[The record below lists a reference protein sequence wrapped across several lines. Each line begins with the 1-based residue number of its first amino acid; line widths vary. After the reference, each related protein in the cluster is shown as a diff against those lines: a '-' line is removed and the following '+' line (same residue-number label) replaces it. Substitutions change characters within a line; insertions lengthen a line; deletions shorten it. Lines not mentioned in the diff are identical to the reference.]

1 MDAHNHVDDAAR
13 MHCISWLHECC
24 PPLPEPGG
32 HRGPRVEVGVVQ
44 KEITV
49 GLGQSDVAV
58 ILGAPNIVTRDSQN
72 RETWVYDKIA
82 TEASFSQDSGS
93 VFGMITG
100 NGRFSTGR
108 RDSGDVNANAG
119 GNYARQAGAASLTQR
134 TLTVVI
140 KFDRNSAVESL
151 SYHATTF

>member
-1 MDAHNHVDDAAR
+1 MRITTSMMLLAGIAFPGCMSAAR
-13 MHCISWLHECC
+13 HYRSLGATEDRA
-24 PPLPEPGG
+24 LT
-32 HRGPRVEVGVVQ
+32 VGVVQ

-100 NGRFSTGR
+100 NGRFATGK

-151 SYHATTF
+151 SYHASTF

>member
-1 MDAHNHVDDAAR
+1 MRITTSMMLLACIAFPGCMSAAR
-13 MHCISWLHECC
+13 HYRSLGATEDRA
-24 PPLPEPGG
+24 LT
-32 HRGPRVEVGVVQ
+32 VGVVQ

-82 TEASFSQDSGS
+82 TEASFSQDTGS
-93 VFGMITG
+93 VFGMVTG
-100 NGRFSTGR
+100 NARFNTGR
-108 RDSGDVNANAG
+108 RESGDVNANAG
-119 GNYARQAGAASLTQR
+119 GNYSRQAGAASLTQR

-140 KFDRNSAVESL
+140 KFDRNGAVESL

>member
-1 MDAHNHVDDAAR
+1 MAMTTRTMLLACLAFTGCMSAAR
-13 MHCISWLHECC
+13 HYRSL
-24 PPLPEPGG
+24 GATQD
-32 HRGPRVEVGVVQ
+32 RAVTVGIVQ
-44 KEITV
+44 KEIAV
-49 GLGQSDVAV
+49 GLGQPDVAMM
-58 ILGAPNIVTRDSQN
+58 LGTPNIVTRDAQN

-93 VFGMITG
+93 VFAMVTG
-100 NGRFSTGR
+100 NGRFSSGSS
-108 RDSGDVNANAG
+108 DSGDVNANAG

-140 KFDRNSAVESL
+140 KFDHNSAVESL